1 MDVYNLYAKIGLD
14 SSAYDNGVKRVE
26 SDGKRLS
33 EKLGIKAP
41 IKSDSANYEKGV
53 SDSEKTSKEALKKL
67 SIDAKIDASLTNFE
81 QKVKKAETSVKSIPK
96 NLLMKIG
103 IDTNEIGKKV
113 NTAKSSIDV
122 IKKHVNQATLKL
134 GIDTTEIH
142 TKLDN
147 VKEKASKVASTLGK
161 GFSVAFGAVS
171 AAVGTAATGIAA
183 LGKASVSAYAEYE
196 QLTGGVETLFG
207 ISSEKVME
215 YANSAYKAS
224 GMSANEYMNTVTSF
238 SASLLQGL
246 GGNTAAAAEI
256 ANKAV
261 IDMSDNANKMGTD
274 IEMIKNAYQGFAKQ
288 NYTMLDNLKLGYGGT
303 ASEMARLINDSGVL
317 GETTK
322 VTAETVNNVSF
333 DKMIEAIHKVQDNL
347 GITGTTSKEAASTI
361 QGSIGMMKSSWENF
375 LTGLADPEQ
384 DFDTLLWNLVNSVV
398 TVGENLI
405 PRIEMLLPRLVE
417 GITQLATSLAE
428 HIPSVIE
435 TLLPALITGAVTLIN
450 SLATAL
456 PDILTSL
463 VGAIASPEAISSLVT
478 VVTTLFNGILT
489 MLPQIAELGLT
500 LLVELVRGFADN
512 IGSVIDTVVDVVVQ
526 LAMILTEP
534 DTLSS
539 LIEAGV
545 ELLVALIDGL
555 ARAIPQLISY
565 VPTIISNIWD
575 TIENVDWIELGKN
588 IILGLVNGL
597 KNNISAVTNAIWEL
611 AGKISDKFKKFFGI
625 ASPSK
630 LFKAFGGYLD
640 EGLAIGI
647 TASAE
652 KPIRATQKLSDNLT
666 QAFDVDYT
674 TPAAQTVNGTGA
686 RTFAE
691 SVAQEIKVIVGF
703 DLNGLDFARS
713 LNPYLQRVAK
723 EVGV

>member
-1 MDVYNLYAKIGLD
+1 
-14 SSAYDNGVKRVE
+14 
-26 SDGKRLS
+26 
-33 EKLGIKAP
+33 
-41 IKSDSANYEKGV
+41 
-53 SDSEKTSKEALKKL
+53 
-67 SIDAKIDASLTNFE
+67 
-81 QKVKKAETSVKSIPK
+81 
-96 NLLMKIG
+96 
-103 IDTNEIGKKV
+103 
-113 NTAKSSIDV
+113 
-122 IKKHVNQATLKL
+122 
-134 GIDTTEIH
+134 
-142 TKLDN
+142 
-147 VKEKASKVASTLGK
+147 
-161 GFSVAFGAVS
+161 
-171 AAVGTAATGIAA
+171 
-183 LGKASVSAYAEYE
+183 
-196 QLTGGVETLFG
+196 
-207 ISSEKVME
+207 
-215 YANSAYKAS
+215 
-224 GMSANEYMNTVTSF
+224 
-238 SASLLQGL
+238 
-246 GGNTAAAAEI
+246 
-256 ANKAV
+256 
-261 IDMSDNANKMGTD
+261 
-274 IEMIKNAYQGFAKQ
+274 
-288 NYTMLDNLKLGYGGT
+288 
-303 ASEMARLINDSGVL
+303 MARLINDSGVL

-322 VTAETVNNVSF
+322 VTADTVNNVSF

-384 DFDTLLWNLVNSVV
+384 DFDTLLGNLVNSVV

-435 TLLPALITGAVTLIN
+435 TLLPALVTGAVALIN
-450 SLATAL
+450 SLATVL

-463 VGAIASPEAISSLVT
+463 VGAIASPETIASLVT

-512 IGSVIDTVVDVVVQ
+512 IGSVIDTVVDVVIQ

-555 ARAIPQLISY
+555 AKAIPQLISY

-575 TIENVDWIELGKN
+575 TLENVDWIELGKN
-588 IILGLVNGL
+588 ILIGLVNGL

-652 KPIRATQKLSDNLT
+652 KPVRATQKLSDNLT
-666 QAFDVDYT
+666 QAFSVDYT
-674 TPAAQTVNGTGA
+674 ASAAQPVNGTGA

-703 DLNGLDFARS
+703 DLNGLDFARG